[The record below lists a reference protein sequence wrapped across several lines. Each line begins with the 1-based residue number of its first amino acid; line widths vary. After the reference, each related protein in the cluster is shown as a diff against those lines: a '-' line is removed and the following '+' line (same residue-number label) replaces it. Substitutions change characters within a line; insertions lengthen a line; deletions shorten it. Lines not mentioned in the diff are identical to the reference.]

1 MSSPFLAQENNGI
14 SMGQATRTT
23 KLALNFGS
31 RTSGGMNSAKR
42 VYLDTTVTI
51 LNRARAFYVDFFLAH
66 SEKFA
71 ERVTYFSDKHQDYRE
86 RSISADELLTWAEFC
101 TVPTKNHPCPL
112 EGWNF
117 HISSPGC
124 PTVYRRSVIKDAIGK
139 VRAYL
144 SNLKNWEEAGGKKKG
159 KPGLP
164 QAKNHPTLYQGTF
177 QLELDELNHQ
187 DAFVQLKVYTGECWE
202 AINFPVKA
210 NRWCTS
216 RLKEEGWEAQS
227 PTLVVR
233 PKQAALH
240 IPQVKEVRAKKVKE
254 RKSDPDLVTVGIDLN
269 IKNLAVITVRHHGLI
284 LKTVFCK
291 DHGLDQHR

>member
-1 MSSPFLAQENNGI
+1 
-14 SMGQATRTT
+14 MGTATRTT

-31 RTSGGMNSAKR
+31 RTSGGMHSAKR
-42 VYLDTTVTI
+42 LYLATTVTI
-51 LNRARAFYVDFFLAH
+51 LIRACAFYVDFFLAH
-66 SEKFA
+66 CEKFA

-202 AINFPVKA
+202 AINFPVKDTTTGA
-210 NRWCTS
+210 NARRSSSCLLKRWKRCRCSLRRAMS
-216 RLKEEGWEAQS
+216 RCDHSKHASNACL
-227 PTLVVR
+227 
-233 PKQAALH
+233 
-240 IPQVKEVRAKKVKE
+240 
-254 RKSDPDLVTVGIDLN
+254 TV
-269 IKNLAVITVRHHGLI
+269 
-284 LKTVFCK
+284 
-291 DHGLDQHR
+291 

>member
-164 QAKNHPTLYQGTF
+164 QAKNHP
-177 QLELDELNHQ
+177 
-187 DAFVQLKVYTGECWE
+187 
-202 AINFPVKA
+202 
-210 NRWCTS
+210 
-216 RLKEEGWEAQS
+216 LKEEGWEAQS

>member
-51 LNRARAFYVDFFLAH
+51 LNRARAFYVDFFLAQ

-117 HISSPGC
+117 HISFPGC
-124 PTVYRRSVIKDAIGK
+124 PTVYRRSVSAPRHAVMYLPKIGK
-139 VRAYL
+139 ELGGIFLGHPSYL
-144 SNLKNWEEAGGKKKG
+144 DLKSEGDHSMME
-159 KPGLP
+159 
-164 QAKNHPTLYQGTF
+164 TR
-177 QLELDELNHQ
+177 E
-187 DAFVQLKVYTGECWE
+187 
-202 AINFPVKA
+202 
-210 NRWCTS
+210 TS
-216 RLKEEGWEAQS
+216 RDVADE
-227 PTLVVR
+227 
-233 PKQAALH
+233 
-240 IPQVKEVRAKKVKE
+240 
-254 RKSDPDLVTVGIDLN
+254 
-269 IKNLAVITVRHHGLI
+269 
-284 LKTVFCK
+284 
-291 DHGLDQHR
+291 